1 MIVMLLLADG
11 RSQIQRCQAE
21 AAEFR
26 YKYGYEIT
34 PDMLAKRIAN
44 INQVY
49 TQRAAMRPL
58 GICTLR
64 SMLLSLLQNSV
75 LYDKIAA
82 LILIGI
88 DEERGPQIFKLDPA
102 GYYVGFRAT
111 ATGQKQQESMNHLER
126 LFKKD
131 EGTAALKTDEVIEA
145 AITALSTV
153 CQTDYKATEIEIGI
167 CSPSGEGESQ
177 YRTVSVNDGSA
188 SVILET
194 DLEA

>member
-1 MIVMLLLADG
+1 M
-11 RSQIQRCQAE
+11 QRCQAE

-26 YKYGYEIT
+26 YKYGYEIS
-34 PDMLAKRIAN
+34 PDLLAKRIAN

-58 GICTLR
+58 GICGCTRIRLTCIAGIDASANSNAR
-64 SMLLSLLQNSV
+64 S
-75 LYDKIAA
+75 A

-111 ATGQKQQESMNHLER
+111 ATGQKQQESMNHLEK

-131 EGTAALKTDEVIEA
+131 EGAIKLKKDEIVEA

-153 CQTDYKATEIEIGI
+153 CATDYKATEIEIAI
-167 CSPSGEGESQ
+167 TSTTEEGSKF
-177 YRTVSVNDGSA
+177 RKVFASSSVLLQVALS
-188 SVILET
+188 
-194 DLEA
+194 